1 MERLNTLG
9 SSLPPEQPPTNQVIE
24 SLNSELSQEFKLAAN
39 AVTKLYRVSNERN
52 SLLKHQGYLQCLED
66 ILSIMGQNPSAPTD
80 AIHLWCLK
88 QRNEMLSHG
97 NGVSTDNSTSMNPN
111 KFDFNFDNPNVSN
124 VNNTDISVP
133 KFRLSNPPPSVEHT
147 TTNYKPK
154 KTRWIKRQPT
164 WTKEDKVSREDDST
178 GDELRSPHCKPDSD
192 KPQEYRHYH
201 PHYHHH
207 HHHYH
212 NNNNNNNNTNR
223 TKMETEMETASGPK
237 KKQRL
242 DRRDSIED

>member
-24 SLNSELSQEFKLAAN
+24 SLSSELSQEFKLAAN
-39 AVTKLYRVSNERN
+39 AVTKLYRVANERN

-66 ILSIMGQNPSAPTD
+66 ILSIMGQNPSASAD
-80 AIHLWCLK
+80 VIHLWCLK

-97 NGVSTDNSTSMNPN
+97 NGVSPDSPSNTNSN

-124 VNNTDISVP
+124 VNNTDVSVP

-147 TTNYKPK
+147 PTNYKPK
-154 KTRWIKRQPT
+154 KTRWVRRQPT
-164 WTKEDKVSREDDST
+164 WAKEDKILKEDGSV
-178 GDELRSPHCKPDSD
+178 GEEQRLPHRKPDSD
-192 KPQEYRHYH
+192 KAQEHYH
-201 PHYHHH
+201 CHPHHH

-212 NNNNNNNNTNR
+212 NNSVNNTDQ
-223 TKMETEMETASGPK
+223 TKMETGIETDSGPK

-242 DRRDSIED
+242 DRRDSIGD